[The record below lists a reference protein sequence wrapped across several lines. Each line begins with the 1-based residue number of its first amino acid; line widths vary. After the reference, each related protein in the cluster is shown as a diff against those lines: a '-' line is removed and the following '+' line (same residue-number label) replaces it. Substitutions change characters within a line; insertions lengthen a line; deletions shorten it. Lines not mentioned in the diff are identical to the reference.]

1 MTFLQKALIFPLISG
16 AVMARNEDSWLQ
28 PRDISRFQFL
38 MDRSPFSLPTAE
50 ETSPLADR
58 YTLTGAASLNGDPM
72 VFVLDKT
79 TQEHH
84 MISKSSSKPDMG
96 LVEYLPDPDPRRMRA
111 TIKVNGQTATISYS
125 EPATVQGQQP
135 QNAAMATT
143 NPNPSA
149 GVNPPPGQA
158 VVPGAPPNMQK
169 QGTQPPQRHVIRRR
183 IISGQPATGP

>member
-1 MTFLQKALIFPLISG
+1 MFLGPAMVRS
-16 AVMARNEDSWLQ
+16 EDPWAQ
-28 PRDISRFQFL
+28 PREISQFQFL

-58 YTLTGAASLNGDPM
+58 YALTGAATLDGDSLI
-72 VFVLDKT
+72 FVLDKT

-84 MISKSSSKPDMG
+84 MISKAANKLDIG

-125 EPATVQGQQP
+125 ESVALQGQQP
-135 QNAAMATT
+135 GVPPNNGMPVPNQ
-143 NPNPSA
+143 NPSA
-149 GVNPPPGQA
+149 IVNPPGQSVA
-158 VVPGAPPNMQK
+158 AGAPPNMQ
-169 QGTQPPQRHVIRRR
+169 QPNSLAPQRRVIRRR

>member
-1 MTFLQKALIFPLISG
+1 MTFLQKALVFSLISV
-16 AVMARNEDSWLQ
+16 AVMARNEDSWAQ
-28 PRDISRFQFL
+28 PREISRFQFL

-58 YTLTGAASLNGDPM
+58 YTLTGAASLNGEPM
-72 VFVLDKT
+72 IFVLDKT

-84 MISKSSSKPDMG
+84 MISKTSSKPGMG

-125 EPATVQGQQP
+125 EPAAVQGQQP
-135 QNAAMATT
+135 QNATMAVT

-149 GVNPPPGQA
+149 VVNPPPGQA
-158 VVPGAPPNMQK
+158 VIPGAPPNMQ
-169 QGTQPPQRHVIRRR
+169 QPNAQPPQKHVIRRR